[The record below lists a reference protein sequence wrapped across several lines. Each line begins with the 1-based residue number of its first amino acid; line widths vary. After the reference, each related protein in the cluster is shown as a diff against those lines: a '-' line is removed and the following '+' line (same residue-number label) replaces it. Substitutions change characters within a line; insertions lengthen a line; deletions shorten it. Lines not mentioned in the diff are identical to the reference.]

1 MVDRFC
7 GPWLLPGFCCPPPP
21 RGTLGSDLC
30 AHGLASVPSVGGGGA
45 IVLLYRPS
53 TPSSPP
59 PPLFFSFE
67 AWGFAVPSSYAHRP
81 LASLPPSLSW
91 GKCSLHTQPLSKVGF
106 PFLFPW
112 EPAFCRVGST
122 PRVLIDVGRGCISCS
137 LLPPPPSFVLS
148 RRIAVPFTLQFW
160 VAAQATTHTGWG
172 GREAAAPFYDYAYHF
187 RSL

>member
-59 PPLFFSFE
+59 PPFFFSFE

-137 LLPPPPSFVLS
+137 LLPPPLLCFEPPHCGSLHFAILGGGPGNNAHGLGWS
-148 RRIAVPFTLQFW
+148 GSCCPFL
-160 VAAQATTHTGWG
+160 
-172 GREAAAPFYDYAYHF
+172 
-187 RSL
+187 